1 MLSLA
6 RALATSPTLI
16 VADELSLG
24 LAPLL
29 VDVVFEGLERVKQAG
44 ISVIMIE
51 QYIHRALAFAE
62 ECLVLERG
70 EVAWHGPSNLA
81 EGEVLRHYLGE
92 GSMTV

>member
-6 RALATSPTLI
+6 RALATAPNLI

-29 VDVVFEGLERVKQAG
+29 VDVVFEGLEQVKKAG
-44 ISVIMIE
+44 VSVILIE
-51 QYIHRALAFAE
+51 QYIHRALAFAD

-70 EVAWHGPSNLA
+70 QVVWRGPSDLA

-92 GSMTV
+92 ESMTV